1 MSQSTREKRLIQ
13 QLSQGDQKAFGELF
27 SSYYDKLYYFVFHYL
42 NNEEAA
48 KDVVQDVFSEV
59 WIKHVTLGGVQNLSA
74 WLFTLAKNISLKK
87 IDHLK
92 VARKHADYLKYRQ
105 LDIMQDSLNELDT
118 SPGVFEEINEI
129 IDRTLEVL
137 PAQTRKIFEMSR
149 FENKPNKEIAL
160 ELNVSVKSVEAHI
173 TKSLKVFRNALQNYL
188 PFILFLLMR

>member
-1 MSQSTREKRLIQ
+1 MSQTIKEKRLIQ

-59 WIKHVTLGGVQNLSA
+59 WIKHEALEGVQNLSS
-74 WLFTLAKNISLKK
+74 WMFTLAKNISLKK

-105 LDIMQDSLNELDT
+105 LDIVQGSLNELNI

-129 IDRTLEVL
+129 IGKTLKTL

-149 FENKPNKEIAL
+149 FENKQNKEIAQ
-160 ELNVSVKSVEAHI
+160 ELNVSLKSVEAHI
-173 TKSLKVFRNALQNYL
+173 TKSLKVFRKALQNYL